1 MTAGMNEAIELIP
14 TRESLLGRLKDWN
27 DQEGWRQFF
36 ETYWKLIY
44 HTSLKAGLTDAEA
57 QDVVQET
64 VLSICKS
71 MRTFEYD
78 ARNGSFKAYLLNLTQ
93 WRIKDQVRKRQKSIL
108 SVPSRETSTGTATI
122 ERLPDPGS
130 LPLEAAWDEEWE
142 KNLLDA
148 AVERV
153 KRKVNPHHYQVF
165 DLYVL
170 QKWPISRI
178 SKALKIGP
186 GRIYLIKHR
195 IGGMIKKEIL
205 YLQQKPI

>member
-1 MTAGMNEAIELIP
+1 MNETNELIP
-14 TRESLLGRLKDWN
+14 TRQSLLSRLKNWN
-27 DQEGWRQFF
+27 DEESWRDFF

-44 HTSLKAGLTDAEA
+44 HASVKAGLTDAEA

-78 ARNGSFKAYLLNLTQ
+78 ARNGSFKAYLLKLTQ
-93 WRIKDQVRKRQKSIL
+93 WRIKDQIRKRQKSIQ
-108 SVPSRETSTGTATI
+108 SIPSRETSTETSTI

-170 QKWPISRI
+170 QKWPVSRI

-186 GRIYLIKHR
+186 GKIYLIKHR
-195 IGGMIKKEIL
+195 ISGMIKKEIT